1 MRNILNL
8 IKIYAKYSQ
17 KNETKFIYHGEY
29 FLHRNALIKGK
40 NGAKKKQVETTRKN
54 KQFDISYYTDAVGIW
69 GQPFTFSI
77 FSRSVLF
84 GEVDTVKCVS
94 AQFDWTLSGFNGSF
108 LDFIRFIDE
117 PVNWNEKTERE
128 VKC

>member
-1 MRNILNL
+1 
-8 IKIYAKYSQ
+8 
-17 KNETKFIYHGEY
+17 
-29 FLHRNALIKGK
+29 
-40 NGAKKKQVETTRKN
+40 
-54 KQFDISYYTDAVGIW
+54 
-69 GQPFTFSI
+69 
-77 FSRSVLF
+77 
-84 GEVDTVKCVS
+84 VDTVKCVS